1 MGYGGMGPAVIPASP
16 CTVPR
21 PDPVSFDTN
30 LVLTL
35 LIHLAAAGLA
45 YAARHAEVRDLA
57 QLVVVDQNIAGSQIA
72 MDDLSS
78 TEIQNINLTLGS
90 FSYENVRR
98 DFGA

>member
-1 MGYGGMGPAVIPASP
+1 MGYGASEACRHIGLSLHCAP
-16 CTVPR
+16 

-57 QLVVVDQNIAGSQIA
+57 QLVVVDQDIAGSQIA

-78 TEIQNINLTLGS
+78 TEISITEHKFNIRLFQL
-90 FSYENVRR
+90 
-98 DFGA
+98 